1 MAVDSRHL
9 RIPLLV
15 IACLLACGV
24 TAASASSGPQ
34 NDWQPRGVLDQD
46 VASLA
51 PVASD
56 PGALYAFG
64 GAKAARSTDSG
75 VTWSAPASA
84 CIATQGAADPA
95 DAEVAYQAC
104 QGAGVMR
111 TGDGGQT
118 WTSVSPVDPESP
130 ATTPDIT
137 GVAVAAT
144 TPSTVYAMATSGDR
158 VYRSDD
164 GGQTWGSVTVPA
176 LVNPVITA
184 DPANAQRLIITG
196 TPTLPNETGM
206 FITTDGGDTWAQLP
220 GSGFKV
226 VFDPTDPA
234 RIWADGGTH
243 VDVSTDSGATWG
255 AVPGLPGTPIDIA
268 AAGGDLYVATSAG
281 ISRTANDGATWTTAG
296 LPLSSSA
303 AKPAAI
309 AADPAAANRIDVQTQ
324 GAGFWSLDYPDS
336 PPASEAYSFF
346 AVDAPSDLT
355 PTSATLSATV
365 APWFATPASDL
376 PNGVNGDITFSWGSG
391 SGESA
396 TAFLDNAESPAQRV
410 LTKTITGLAPGTTYT
425 VSASGEFF
433 VGGSGYGA
441 SGQTVSFTTPAAK
454 PEQLNVWH
462 PIWLGPS
469 EITGVHLDPA
479 NPAHLEISSSYGYSV
494 SADGGATWSDSAS
507 APCLADMAAATD
519 SSTSDV
525 YAGCSD
531 GLWRSTDGGVNFQP
545 TGLTT
550 NVSAVAVAS
559 GAVLAA
565 GQHSPTIE
573 RSTDAGATW
582 QTVSLGGSGVVNA
595 IAVDPGNPDNVA
607 VATSLGVTM
616 STDAGATWS
625 PLAGPDLRQIA
636 FDTSDPTRLWAV
648 SSAAPSLYESTDFG
662 VSWSALPA
670 SPSAP
675 SALATL
681 RGVVYVA
688 SGHTLFKSTDQGVT
702 WQSAAFGFSLFGTPQ
717 ITTIAIDPSQ
727 SNHVYIGT
735 TDFAGVWDIDFT
747 PDTPAAQPYRA
758 AVMSPVSDL
767 TPTSA
772 TISATVAPWFLEL
785 YPFGLFSWGPYGAP
799 ATATKLVALPRSGS
813 DQLATMQLTGLTPG
827 TTYGV
832 SIMSAASGDPNPT
845 ALGTYLPARGI
856 TFTTPP
862 ALKPE
867 ILTPPTAAIA
877 SGQVNNGA
885 IPVSVKA
892 VAAAGTYPLAAT
904 HLGRKVETG
913 AWTALAS
920 GATTLPFGRSYQFR
934 AQAIDTKGQL
944 SPWTNGPA
952 GTLKL
957 KDDAGTQPTWSANWT
972 HHADSTAV
980 DKTIHASS
988 SGTAAVTFKFT
999 GRSVAVIAPRG
1010 PHQASFSAVLDG
1022 KKVGGIAPSASFL
1035 TARRTVAIYSFA
1047 KAGAHT
1053 LTLHVVRSSG
1063 HTLAELDAFA
1073 VLS

>member
-15 IACLLACGV
+15 LACLLAFGV

-111 TGDGGQT
+111 TRDGGQT

-144 TPSTVYAMATSGDR
+144 APSTVYAMATSGDR

-206 FITTDGGDTWAQLP
+206 FITADGGDTWAQLP

-255 AVPGLPGTPIDIA
+255 AVPGVPGTPIDIA

-396 TAFLDNAESPAQRV
+396 TAFLNAESPAQRV

-441 SGQTVSFTTPAAK
+441 SG
-454 PEQLNVWH
+454 
-462 PIWLGPS
+462 
-469 EITGVHLDPA
+469 
-479 NPAHLEISSSYGYSV
+479 
-494 SADGGATWSDSAS
+494 
-507 APCLADMAAATD
+507 
-519 SSTSDV
+519 
-525 YAGCSD
+525 
-531 GLWRSTDGGVNFQP
+531 
-545 TGLTT
+545 
-550 NVSAVAVAS
+550 
-559 GAVLAA
+559 
-565 GQHSPTIE
+565 
-573 RSTDAGATW
+573 
-582 QTVSLGGSGVVNA
+582 
-595 IAVDPGNPDNVA
+595 GN
-607 VATSLGVTM
+607 
-616 STDAGATWS
+616 
-625 PLAGPDLRQIA
+625 
-636 FDTSDPTRLWAV
+636 
-648 SSAAPSLYESTDFG
+648 
-662 VSWSALPA
+662 
-670 SPSAP
+670 
-675 SALATL
+675 
-681 RGVVYVA
+681 
-688 SGHTLFKSTDQGVT
+688 
-702 WQSAAFGFSLFGTPQ
+702 
-717 ITTIAIDPSQ
+717 
-727 SNHVYIGT
+727 
-735 TDFAGVWDIDFT
+735 
-747 PDTPAAQPYRA
+747 
-758 AVMSPVSDL
+758 
-767 TPTSA
+767 
-772 TISATVAPWFLEL
+772 
-785 YPFGLFSWGPYGAP
+785 
-799 ATATKLVALPRSGS
+799 
-813 DQLATMQLTGLTPG
+813 
-827 TTYGV
+827 
-832 SIMSAASGDPNPT
+832 
-845 ALGTYLPARGI
+845 GI

-934 AQAIDTKGQL
+934 AQATDTKGQL

-1022 KKVGGIAPSASFL
+1022 KKMGVIAPSASFL
-1035 TARRTVAIYSFA
+1035 TARRTVAIYSFS